1 MREHERTTERGR
13 RSRGELFAT
22 GEREEERTCS
32 LLTREERGGAF
43 SCIFVR
49 VLSSFLSCG
58 LSEEDPCASTAT
70 GRSVAL
76 KAEDLTVLVEER
88 GRGEK
93 LADVF
98 LANE

>member
-1 MREHERTTERGR
+1 MREDERTTERGR
-13 RSRGELFAT
+13 WSRGELFAT
-22 GEREEERTCS
+22 GEREECKCS

-58 LSEEDPCASTAT
+58 LSEDGLCASSAG
-70 GRSVAL
+70 GRFVAL
-76 KAEDLTVLVEER
+76 KAEDLRVVLVEER
-88 GRGEK
+88 GRVEK
-93 LADVF
+93 LVGVF